1 MKNQNG
7 FTLIELTVVLA
18 ILAIIAAILIPTFLI
33 TTDRARLRGDIQTA
47 RIIQNAIELY
57 AVERG
62 SLPAGATA
70 TIDARIQRLIVA
82 GYLPN
87 RNIRPQTQGAEWI
100 WDQDNGVRVNIR
112 GSVSAGVARAFEN
125 LTEEEKEYVEN

>member
-1 MKNQNG
+1 MKNKNG

-18 ILAIIAAILIPTFLI
+18 ILAILAAILIPTFLI

-62 SLPAGATA
+62 RLPEGANINA
-70 TIDARIQRLIVA
+70 MIQRLIA
-82 GYLPN
+82 AHYLPN
-87 RNIRPQTQGAEWI
+87 RTIETQTQGAVWA
-100 WDQDNGVRVNIR
+100 WDQTNGVRVDIR
-112 GSVSAGVARAFEN
+112 GNVPAGTMNAFQN
-125 LTEEEKEYVEN
+125 LTLEERAMVLAN

>member
-1 MKNQNG
+1 MKSKNG

-18 ILAIIAAILIPTFLI
+18 ILAILAAILIPTFLL

-57 AVERG
+57 TVERG
-62 SLPAGATA
+62 RQPEGATI
-70 TIDARIQRLIVA
+70 TARIQTLVTA

-87 RNIRPQTQGAEWI
+87 RNLSPQTQGANWVL
-100 WDQDNGVRVNIR
+100 DQTNRVRVNISGASDGAR
-112 GSVSAGVARAFEN
+112 RAFEN
-125 LTEEEKEYVEN
+125 LTLEEREYVAN